1 MDKQAIIQ
9 SIIIS
14 SPEIIVILGA
24 CLLLFVALMKN
35 KHQVAILTG
44 LSLAVVVLAA
54 IVTAVLSA
62 APQSAYGGTFVVD
75 GFANFFKAV
84 FYLATALTL
93 LMSGRYVVE
102 EGIAEGEYHALILF
116 ALSGMMIMAS
126 GRDLLVIYMG
136 LELQA
141 LAFYVLAGY
150 LRRDPKS
157 NEAALK
163 YVILGAVSSGVFL
176 YGLSLVY
183 GLTGTTELTGIA
195 SALSADG
202 VPELAFVLAVLFMIT
217 GLVFKVG
224 AVPFHMW
231 VPDVYEGAPTP
242 ITAYLSVASKAAA
255 FAIVLRIFLDA
266 LAPVADIWIDAIIA
280 IAVLTMA
287 LGSFVALVQTNIK
300 RMLAYSS
307 IAHAGFALLGIIAG
321 GPDGVAS
328 VMLYLLIYTFMN
340 LGIFAVVVM
349 MRSGEV
355 RGDEIEDY
363 TGLATD
369 HPLWALLTLI
379 FLFSLAGIPP
389 TAGFFAKFYILVAL
403 VQEGYVAL
411 AVIAVLLSAV
421 AAFFYIRIVMLMYM
435 KPPTRRFDL
444 ALTPSLRLALVVAGA
459 GTIGIGLAPGW
470 FLDQAQGAG
479 FGEVLA
485 FAGGVSP

>member
-24 CLLLFVALMKN
+24 CLLLLVALVES
-35 KHQVAILTG
+35 KHKVAILTG
-44 LSLAVVVLAA
+44 LSLSVVVLAA
-54 IVTAVLSA
+54 AATVILSA
-62 APQSAYGGTFVVD
+62 EPQSAYGGTFVVD

-84 FYLATALTL
+84 FYLATFLTI
-93 LMSGRYVVE
+93 LMSGRYLVE
-102 EGIAEGEYHALILF
+102 EGVAEGEYHALILF

-126 GRDLLVIYMG
+126 GRDLLIIYMG

-150 LRRDPKS
+150 LRHDPRS

-163 YVILGAVSSGVFL
+163 YIILGAVSSGVFL

-183 GLTGTTELTGIA
+183 GLAGTTELAGIA
-195 SALSADG
+195 SALSAG
-202 VPELAFVLAVLFMIT
+202 EGPAPALVLAILFLIT
-217 GLVFKVG
+217 GLVFKLG

-242 ITAYLSVASKAAA
+242 ITGYLSVASKAAA

-266 LAPVADIWIDAIIA
+266 LNPLSGIWIDAVLV
-280 IAVLTMA
+280 IAVVTMA

-307 IAHAGFALLGIIAG
+307 ISHAGFALLGIIAG
-321 GPDGVAS
+321 GPEGVAS

-340 LGIFAVVVM
+340 LGIFAIVVM
-349 MRSGEV
+349 MRSAEF

-369 HPLWALLTLI
+369 HPFWALLTLI
-379 FLFSLAGIPP
+379 FLFSLASIPP

-403 VQEGYVAL
+403 VEQGYVAL

-421 AAFFYIRIVMLMYM
+421 AAYFYIRIVMLMYM
-435 KPPTRRFDL
+435 RAPTRRFDL
-444 ALTPSLRLALVVAGA
+444 ALNPPLRLALLITGA
-459 GTIGIGLAPGW
+459 GTVGIGLAPGW
-470 FLDQAQGAG
+470 FLDHAKGAV
-479 FGEVLA
+479 FAEILA
-485 FAGGVSP
+485 FAGGILP

>member
-1 MDKQAIIQ
+1 MDRQMILQ
-9 SIIIS
+9 SILLS

-35 KHQVAILTG
+35 KHQANILTG
-44 LSLAVVVLAA
+44 LSLAIIAFAA
-54 IVTAVLSA
+54 SATVMLSA
-62 APQSAYGGTFVVD
+62 EPQSAYGGTFVVD

-84 FYLATALTL
+84 FYVAAALVL
-93 LMSGRYVVE
+93 LMSGRYLAE
-102 EGIAEGEYHALILF
+102 ENIVEGEYHALILF

-150 LRRDPKS
+150 LRRDPRS

-163 YVILGAVSSGVFL
+163 YVILGAVSSGIFL
-176 YGLSLVY
+176 YGLSLIY
-183 GLTGTTELTGIA
+183 GLAGTTELTGLA
-195 SALSADG
+195 PALSADAR
-202 VPELAFVLAVLFMIT
+202 PEPALVLAILFLIT

-255 FAIVLRIFLDA
+255 FAIILRIFLDA
-266 LAPVADIWIDAIIA
+266 LSPFADIWIGALIA

-321 GPDGVAS
+321 DREGIAS

-340 LGIFAVVVM
+340 LGIFAIVVM
-349 MRSGEV
+349 MRSGDV
-355 RGDEIEDY
+355 RGDEIKDY

-403 VQEGYVAL
+403 VQQGHIAL

-421 AAFFYIRIVMLMYM
+421 AAFFYIRIIMLMYM
-435 KPPTRRFDL
+435 TPPTRRFDL
-444 ALTPSLRLALVVAGA
+444 ALTPFLRLALLVTGA
-459 GTIGIGLAPGW
+459 GTVGIGLAPGW
-470 FLDQAQGAG
+470 FLDQAQSAV
-479 FGEVLA
+479 FGEA
-485 FAGGVSP
+485 FSLTAGYLR

>member
-1 MDKQAIIQ
+1 MDEQAIIQ

-24 CLLLFVALMKN
+24 CLLLFVALVES
-35 KHQVAILTG
+35 KHKVAILTG

-54 IVTAVLSA
+54 AATFILSA
-62 APQSAYGGTFVVD
+62 GPQSAYGGTFVVD
-75 GFANFFKAV
+75 GFAIFFKAV
-84 FYLATALTL
+84 FYLATFLTI
-93 LMSGRYVVE
+93 LMSGRYLVE
-102 EGIAEGEYHALILF
+102 EGVAEGEYYALILF

-126 GRDLLVIYMG
+126 GRDLLIIYMG

-150 LRRDPKS
+150 LRRDPRS

-163 YVILGAVSSGVFL
+163 YIILGALSSGVFL

-183 GLTGTTELTGIA
+183 GLAGTTELAGIA
-195 SALSADG
+195 PALSAG
-202 VPELAFVLAVLFMIT
+202 EAPAPALILAILFLIT
-217 GLVFKVG
+217 GLVFKLG

-242 ITAYLSVASKAAA
+242 ITGYLSVASKAAA
-255 FAIVLRIFLDA
+255 FAIVLRIFLEA
-266 LAPVADIWIDAIIA
+266 LNPLAGIWIDAVLA
-280 IAVLTMA
+280 IAVATMA

-307 IAHAGFALLGIIAG
+307 ISHAGFALLGIIAG
-321 GPDGVAS
+321 GPEGIAS
-328 VMLYLLIYTFMN
+328 VMLYLLIYSFMN

-349 MRSGEV
+349 MRSAEI
-355 RGDEIEDY
+355 RGDKIDDY

-369 HPLWALLTLI
+369 HPFWALLTLI

-403 VQEGYVAL
+403 VEQGYVAL
-411 AVIAVLLSAV
+411 AVVAVLLSAV
-421 AAFFYIRIVMLMYM
+421 AAYFYIRIVMLMYM
-435 KPPTRRFDL
+435 RPPTRRFDL
-444 ALTPSLRLALVVAGA
+444 ALSPPLRLALLIAGA
-459 GTIGIGLAPGW
+459 GTVGIGLAPGW
-470 FLDQAQGAG
+470 FLDHAQGAV
-479 FGEVLA
+479 FAEAVA
-485 FAGGVSP
+485 FTGGIMP

>member
-1 MDKQAIIQ
+1 MDRQAIIQ
-9 SIIIS
+9 SVLVS

-24 CLLLFVALMKN
+24 CLLLFIALMKN

-44 LSLAVVVLAA
+44 LSLAIIALAA
-54 IVTAVLSA
+54 SATMMLSA
-62 APQSAYGGTFVVD
+62 TPQSAYGGTFVVD

-93 LMSGRYVVE
+93 LMSGRYLVE
-102 EGIAEGEYHALILF
+102 EDIAEGEYHALILF

-141 LAFYVLAGY
+141 LAFYVLAGFI
-150 LRRDPKS
+150 RRDPRS

-163 YVILGAVSSGVFL
+163 YVILGSVSSGVFL

-183 GLTGTTELTGIA
+183 GLAGTTELSGLA
-195 SALSADG
+195 AAFSADAR
-202 VPELAFVLAVLFMIT
+202 PEPALVLAILFLIT

-231 VPDVYEGAPTP
+231 VPDVYQGAPTP

-255 FAIVLRIFLDA
+255 FAIILRIFLDA
-266 LAPVADIWIDAIIA
+266 LSPFADVWIDAIIA

-307 IAHAGFALLGIIAG
+307 IAHAGFALLGVIAG
-321 GPDGVAS
+321 DQEGIAS

-340 LGIFAVVVM
+340 LGIFAIVVM
-349 MRSGEV
+349 MRSGDV
-355 RGDEIEDY
+355 RGDNIEDY
-363 TGLATD
+363 TGLAAD

-403 VQEGYVAL
+403 VQQGYVVL

-421 AAFFYIRIVMLMYM
+421 AAYFYIRIVMLMYM

-444 ALTPSLRLALVVAGA
+444 ALTPSLRLALLVAGV
-459 GTIGIGLAPGW
+459 GTVGIGLAPGW
-470 FLDQAQGAG
+470 ILDQAQNAVFGGTFALIAG
-479 FGEVLA
+479 
-485 FAGGVSP
+485 